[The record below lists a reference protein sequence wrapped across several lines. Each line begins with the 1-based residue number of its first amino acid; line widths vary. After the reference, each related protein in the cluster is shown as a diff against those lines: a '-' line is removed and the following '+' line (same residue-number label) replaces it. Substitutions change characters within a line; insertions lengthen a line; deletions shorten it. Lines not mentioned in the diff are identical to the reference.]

1 MASENPTHVLTD
13 ARTHGM
19 QWRAIVRALRELTS
33 KGSFD
38 SQKRPWIEVAAS
50 LTGYTV
56 AQLRQAQR
64 TYTAIERFIEKQD
77 LPLHALDWPLSNLE
91 VISRIAKL
99 SPQRAE
105 TILISTTQKTWREL
119 NKIHATLR
127 EEAGSAISPMSAG
140 HRSARTFINAL
151 SEALSEKRTIQNLLG
166 QECIPSSQLLKAW
179 PGRYLFAHPDF
190 FTGYT
195 QSGTFRLAAFE
206 GLRCYGKINLQA
218 AANAASKA
226 AVEATFFARYYW
238 CLSTRQPAGD
248 LVKMRDLLGLL
259 NVGIIVVESGR
270 VEIISKPT
278 GSPLPNRQDMLLE
291 DPLILKRLGFEA

>member
-13 ARTHGM
+13 ARTRGV
-19 QWRAIVRALRELTS
+19 QWRIIVEALRDLTS
-33 KGSFD
+33 KGSLD
-38 SQKRPWIEVAAS
+38 SQERPWIEVAAS

-64 TYTAIERFIEKQD
+64 TYAAIETFMERQD

-99 SPQRAE
+99 SPQKAE
-105 TILISTTQKTWREL
+105 KIVISSTQKSWREL

-127 EEAGSAISPMSAG
+127 DEAGSTISPMSAG
-140 HRSARTFINAL
+140 HLLARTFNNAL
-151 SEALSEKRTIQNLLG
+151 SEALSVEKNIQGLLG
-166 QECIPSSQLLKAW
+166 RECVLSDRLLRPW

-190 FTGYT
+190 VVGYT
-195 QSGTFRLAAFE
+195 QTGAFRIAAFE
-206 GLRCYGKINLQA
+206 GLRFYGKINLQA

-238 CLSTRQPAGD
+238 CLSTQLPIEN
-248 LVKMRDLLGLL
+248 LIKMRDALGLL
-259 NVGIIVVESGR
+259 NVGIIVIENGR
-270 VEIISKPT
+270 IENHIKASRQSATKSSKYAT
-278 GSPLPNRQDMLLE
+278 G
-291 DPLILKRLGFEA
+291 RLSNT